1 VWLRVKLNQHVAFFH
16 PIVVVDQNTGYLAAD
31 PRRDERHIPIHIG
44 VIGRHGVKRTD
55 EARDSD
61 EKKNCGH

>member
-1 VWLRVKLNQHVAFFH
+1 MALGQAQQHVAFFH

-44 VIGRHGVKRTD
+44 VIGRDGVKRAD
-55 EARDSD
+55 DKRDSN
-61 EKKNCGH
+61 EKKDCRH